1 MGWEDPGMLVGI
13 ALTALF
19 VGVITIFILVGL
31 RQRPELE
38 LPPRFPPPPPP
49 VTRTYWVLFGAGQ
62 AGIAVAVIG
71 AVVPSRPLMVTG
83 LVLMLGSQVLRVT
96 VRLRQIGRF
105 RRQRAEP

>member
-1 MGWEDPGMLVGI
+1 MRWEDPGMLVGI

-49 VTRTYWVLFGAGQ
+49 VTRLYWVLFGVGQ
-62 AGIAVAVIG
+62 AGLAVAVIG
-71 AVVPSRPLMVTG
+71 AVVRSKPLMVAG
-83 LVLMLGSQVLRVT
+83 FVLMLGSYVLRLT
-96 VRLRQIGRF
+96 VRIRQIGRF
-105 RRQRAEP
+105 RRGHAES